1 MAGISEAATI
11 LVTGGN
17 GQLATSLA
25 ALGDAARIRRTGRP
39 DFDFDAPETIERVFA
54 AIRPALVVN
63 AAAHTAVDAAESEPE
78 AAARANRDGPRR
90 LAALCAAAGIPLIHV
105 STDYVYDGTK
115 GAPYVETDPT
125 APTGVYGRTKREGEE
140 AALAANPRTI
150 VLRTSWVFS
159 PYGRNFIKTMLNA
172 QLKTDK
178 LRVVG
183 DQHGSP
189 TSAPDLARA
198 ILAIADRIE
207 TEGWSDGFAGIY
219 HAANR
224 GFTTWHG
231 LATQTFVEAA
241 RHGRTPPEV
250 TAIRTEDWPTPAR
263 RPADTRL
270 DCGKLERVFGVRL
283 PEWQPSLAATVDAVL
298 APSAPGA

>member
-1 MAGISEAATI
+1 MAGVIF
-11 LVTGGN
+11 VTGGS

-25 ALGDAARIRRTGRP
+25 EIGGERIHRVGRP
-39 DFDFDAPETIERVFA
+39 DFEFDRPDTVVA
-54 AIRPALVVN
+54 AFRSATPAVVVN
-63 AAAHTAVDAAESEPE
+63 AAAHTGVDLAESEPD
-78 AAARANRDGPRR
+78 ASARANRDGPKQ
-90 LAALCAAAGIPLIHV
+90 LAELCADAGIPLIHV

-115 GAPYVETDPT
+115 GSPYVETDRA

-172 QLKTDK
+172 QLKTNK
-178 LRVVG
+178 LKVVA

-198 ILAIADRIE
+198 ILAIIHKIE
-207 TEGWSDGFAGIY
+207 TEGFDPSSAGIY
-219 HAANR
+219 HAANA

-231 LATQTFVEAA
+231 LATATFEEAE
-241 RHGRTPPEV
+241 RHGRAKPEV
-250 TAIRTEDWPTPAR
+250 DAITTADWPTPAA

-270 DCGKLERVFGVRL
+270 DCGKLERIFAVRL
-283 PEWQPSLAATVDAVL
+283 PDWRPSLAQTVDQVL
-298 APSAPGA
+298 ARP